1 MYLWMM
7 NLRKYSPVSRFA
19 LAGTFILLLSLSA
32 CNPTPEP
39 SFEVSTATAKVGQP
53 IKFKDTSK
61 GANRVEWQF
70 GDSIIR
76 KDGREQTYS
85 YGKPGTYTVTLK
97 TWNKKERKEAQTTQT
112 VTVQPPL
119 KGEIVGLWT
128 YYLREDVKQWD
139 DDRDRTTVINEM
151 TTNQNYF
158 FEVNDTVIINDFGTN
173 QLIRRWQVSPDGKL
187 AIDTGGIWP
196 TSPRYQVVKLFEN
209 RMIWRV
215 EAPGHFRLMY
225 FKR

>member
-1 MYLWMM
+1 MKFQTRMAAV
-7 NLRKYSPVSRFA
+7 VSA
-19 LAGTFILLLSLSA
+19 AILTTLNA
-32 CNPTPEP
+32 CNPTPEA
-39 SFEVSTATAKVGQP
+39 SFEMSSNQVKLGQAVT
-53 IKFKDTSK
+53 FKDLSK
-61 GANRVEWQF
+61 GANRLEWQF

-76 KDGREQTYS
+76 KDGRTQIYA

-97 TWNKKERKEAQTTQT
+97 AWNKKERKEAQSTQNIT
-112 VTVQPPL
+112 VDPPL

-128 YYLREDVKQWD
+128 YYLREDIKQWD
-139 DDRDRTTVINEM
+139 DDRDRITNINEM
-151 TTNQNYF
+151 TVNQNYF
-158 FEVNDTVIINDFGTN
+158 FEVNDTVYINDFGTN

-196 TSPRYQVVKLFEN
+196 TSPRYQIVKLYDN

-215 EAPGHFRLMY
+215 EAPGYFRLMY

>member
-1 MYLWMM
+1 MIF
-7 NLRKYSPVSRFA
+7 RKKTFLDRPFLIPA
-19 LAGTFILLLSLSA
+19 LFVFLSLGA
-32 CNPTPEP
+32 CNPAPEP
-39 SFEVSTATAKVGQP
+39 SFEASTNTAKVGQP

-61 GANRVEWQF
+61 GANRLEWQF

-76 KDGREQTYS
+76 KDGREQIYA
-85 YGKPGTYTVTLK
+85 YGIPGSYTVTLK
-97 TWNKKERKEAQTTQT
+97 TWNKRERKEAQTSTSIT
-112 VTVQPPL
+112 VEPPL

-139 DDRDRTTVINEM
+139 DDRDRTTIINEM

-173 QLIRRWQVSPDGKL
+173 QLVRRWQVSPDGKL

-196 TSPRYQVVKLFEN
+196 TSPRYQIVKLYEN
-209 RMIWRV
+209 RMIWRT